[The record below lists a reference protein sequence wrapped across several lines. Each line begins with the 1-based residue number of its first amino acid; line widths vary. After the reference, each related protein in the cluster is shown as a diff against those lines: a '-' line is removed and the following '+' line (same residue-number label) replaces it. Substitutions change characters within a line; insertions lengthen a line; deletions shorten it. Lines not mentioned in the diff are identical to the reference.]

1 MPTDNPAIRAYLD
14 RLVSIPDYAKREK
27 ITVTQAHRR
36 IEGGKADTERI
47 GKRVFVVL
55 PPAPGPAAG

>member
-1 MPTDNPAIRAYLD
+1 MPTDTAVIRAYLD
-14 RLVSIPDYAKREK
+14 RLVSIPDYASREK

-36 IEGGKADTERI
+36 IKEGKADTEKI

-55 PPAPGPAAG
+55 PPAQ